1 MNISGD
7 YSTNFKGI
15 SSEVLANINKMKPK
29 TKKQV
34 SQFREI
40 LDKSPYVD
48 LIWHK
53 DNLALKINKDIKDSF
68 LGTNIVL
75 KKGSIIENVQARYKD
90 QGTYLDITI
99 NNLLE
104 NENNKKVYLSL
115 DMSSFEDARSIH
127 ARFRGMNIPTLGA
140 LIDLSEKI
148 RPFVQRIEIIML
160 DFLYKTSPLK
170 RR

>member
-53 DNLALKINKDIKDSF
+53 DNLALKINEDIKDSF
-68 LGTNIVL
+68 LGINTVL
-75 KKGSIIENVQARYKD
+75 KKGSIIENVQARYQD
-90 QGTYLDITI
+90 QGRFLEITI
-99 NNLLE
+99 KNLLE
-104 NENNKKVYLSL
+104 DENNKKVYLSL
-115 DMSSFEDARSIH
+115 NMSSFEDASSIH

-148 RPFVQRIEIIML
+148 RPFVQRIDAITL
-160 DFLYKTSPLK
+160 DFLNKTSSLK